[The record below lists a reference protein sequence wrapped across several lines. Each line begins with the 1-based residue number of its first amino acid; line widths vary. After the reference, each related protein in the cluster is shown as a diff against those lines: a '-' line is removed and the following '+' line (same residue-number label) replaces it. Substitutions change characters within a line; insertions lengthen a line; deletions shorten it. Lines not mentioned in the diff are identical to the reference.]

1 MATGSRKTTALTREQ
16 FFFILDEFRDR
27 GDTRLELVC
36 LLLARCIRVGCVLRV
51 LKIESFFTPDWT
63 VRDAFGWNEEKTGKW
78 RLEQVGTSSR
88 MRECL
93 ERHSLQLRSLPRDAG
108 MFYGEKTGL
117 VLHDKGV
124 KKLLKAFVGRR
135 GIEQCSPH
143 SFRKYGGRYL
153 YFQCGVDIET
163 ISQLMNHSSVRE
175 TRTYLDIK
183 PAELARAAA
192 QLVV

>member
-1 MATGSRKTTALTREQ
+1 MYGSKKSKALTREQ
-16 FFFILDEFRDR
+16 FLFILDEFRDR
-27 GDTRLELVC
+27 GDTRMELVG
-36 LLLARCIRVGCVLRV
+36 LLLGRIVRVGCVLRV
-51 LKIESFFTPDWT
+51 LTIDHFYTPDWQ
-63 VRDAFGWNEEKTGKW
+63 VRDVFGWNEEKTGKW
-78 RLEQVGTSSR
+78 RCEQIGASSR
-88 MRECL
+88 LRDCL
-93 ERHSLQLRSLPRDAG
+93 ERYGLGLRDRPRSAP

-117 VLHDKGV
+117 PLHDKGV

-153 YFQCGVDIET
+153 YFNCGVDIET
-163 ISQLMNHSSVRE
+163 ISQLMNHASVRE

-183 PAELARAAA
+183 PQELARAAA